1 MLKTIVIIGASG
13 DVGRT
18 TEVEL
23 AEAGD
28 SIYAAIQD
36 IHHGQKPFLGLCPS
50 GTGGNQERTSSPRGS
65 RSSVEIS
72 RESRVSI
79 EPRDLFGGSNAPQD
93 RLDVSS
99 LIVECAAAFVPPPQG
114 TAARHSSARVIAPPS
129 GPAPT
134 SCRRRDDRPRPAL
147 CLEISRNSPQ

>member
-1 MLKTIVIIGASG
+1 
-13 DVGRT
+13 
-18 TEVEL
+18 VEL

-72 RESRVSI
+72 RGSRVSI

-114 TAARHSSARVIAPPS
+114 TAAPS